1 LSLDKWIKTE
11 KEEDKKKGDE
21 KKKKPLKKKPQSE
34 IISQEIETSTTHD
47 KPLKKLAKYI
57 LICPKKSCGYQKTLM
72 KKQLNDRDKI
82 CPRCK
87 GIMKIKNT

>member
-1 LSLDKWIKTE
+1 MDKWIKTE

-34 IISQEIETSTTHD
+34 NISQEIETSTTHD
-47 KPLKKLAKYI
+47 KQFKKLAKYI
-57 LICPKKSCGYQKTLM
+57 LICPKKSCGYQKTLL